1 MPTFETSVGPGA
13 GLEAAEET
21 SVGSG
26 DGEGGMPG
34 SSRGAAVPVAAS
46 AWGLNVSVGDG
57 VGVGEAAGWQAAS
70 TTTEMITDP
79 RA

>member
-1 MPTFETSVGPGA
+1 M
-13 GLEAAEET
+13 L
-21 SVGSG
+21 
-26 DGEGGMPG
+26 G

-57 VGVGEAAGWQAAS
+57 AGVREAAGWQAAS